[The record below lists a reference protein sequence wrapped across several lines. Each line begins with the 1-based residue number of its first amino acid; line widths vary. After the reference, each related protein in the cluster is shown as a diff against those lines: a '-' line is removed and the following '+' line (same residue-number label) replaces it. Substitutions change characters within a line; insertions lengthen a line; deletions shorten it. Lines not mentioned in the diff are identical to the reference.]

1 MLRTGNDR
9 KKWYIRVE
17 YDLSGGGGGV
27 GGGGGGGGTGGFC
40 RRLYMYVQYTCAY
53 TCIYPSLERG
63 LGPYPPGKIFTALE
77 LMCVT
82 CTCMYA
88 HILVP

>member
-27 GGGGGGGGTGGFC
+27 GGGGGGGGDGWILQEAIHVCTVYMC
-40 RRLYMYVQYTCAY
+40 IYMY
-53 TCIYPSLERG
+53 IPISRERSG
-63 LGPYPPGKIFTALE
+63 ALPTRKKF
-77 LMCVT
+77 L
-82 CTCMYA
+82 
-88 HILVP
+88 LLWN